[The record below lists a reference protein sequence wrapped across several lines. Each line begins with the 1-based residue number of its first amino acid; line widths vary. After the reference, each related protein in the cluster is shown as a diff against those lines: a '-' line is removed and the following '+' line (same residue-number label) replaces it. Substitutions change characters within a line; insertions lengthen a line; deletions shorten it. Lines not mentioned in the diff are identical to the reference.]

1 MAIPTIIPVYQAIN
15 HRDFGGLQKPSI
27 LVNVGDGGSSRLS
40 REIWNLTFFFTTE
53 KRRCGSVCNSK
64 NWAMVA
70 SWMIFLDWVVHPS
83 LYICRPEK
91 THVVD
96 VQKSAWNATHHYP
109 KVFQNRVLV
118 SHGWSDDVSKIK
130 HWFPTN
136 MKMRSKPRRLG
147 GHPFESYAISPLF
160 IVWIK
165 FKAQGTADSVDY

>member
-1 MAIPTIIPVYQAIN
+1 MKAAM
-15 HRDFGGLQKPSI
+15 KPDI
-27 LVNVGDGGSSRLS
+27 
-40 REIWNLTFFFTTE
+40 FFTTSPAT
-53 KRRCGSVCNSK
+53 GVGQFVTQF
-64 NWAMVA
+64 WAMVG
-70 SWMIFLDWVVHPS
+70 SWIIFLKGLFMLNSIFVD
-83 LYICRPEK
+83 LL

-96 VQKSAWNATHHYP
+96 VQKCLECNPSLP
-109 KVFQNRVLV
+109 QSV
-118 SHGWSDDVSKIK
+118 SKQGTSIPWLKDDVSKIK